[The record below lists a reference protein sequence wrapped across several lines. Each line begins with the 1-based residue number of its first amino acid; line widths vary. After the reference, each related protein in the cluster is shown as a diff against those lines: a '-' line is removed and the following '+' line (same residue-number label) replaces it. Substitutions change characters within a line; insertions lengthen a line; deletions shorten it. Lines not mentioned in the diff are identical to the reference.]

1 MPRWNFRLS
10 FDDPVLEDEFVQSY
24 DEQSLPWIR
33 FAAVVG
39 IFLGAAFG
47 GIDALVAERN
57 LLSAELIRTAL
68 VVGSCALLG
77 CTYTSWWPRHQRNL
91 SVAPLVVWNWSFAFM
106 TVIAEFPSLYL
117 SLSTAMYMSWLP
129 ALFRANV
136 LRTAIGS
143 VLMMGAL
150 VWALAYEA
158 APAETW
164 ALNLA
169 FMVNFFCAA
178 VLTAYLFESRARRAF
193 LQKRLIRRYAP
204 PAVAAAIETGQSR
217 SIDTPQRRR
226 VTVLFSDIVGF
237 TDTAD
242 SMDPESLAQIVH
254 EYLATM
260 ADIVERHGGTLNE
273 FAGDGAMA
281 LFGAPLECSPEDQVI
296 AAVAAATEIQ
306 ATLPEL
312 NHHWF
317 KLGLD
322 RELRTRVGIN
332 TGVLSVGTF
341 GSDGRA
347 TYTGIGLQTNIAA
360 RIQAECDPG
369 SILIS
374 QASWHLIKDTVPC
387 EERGEAEVK
396 GVHFPIKL
404 YAPVVSAPIES

>member
-1 MPRWNFRLS
+1 M
-10 FDDPVLEDEFVQSY
+10 
-24 DEQSLPWIR
+24 R

-39 IFLGAAFG
+39 ILLGAGFG
-47 GIDALVAERN
+47 GIDTLVAEGD
-57 LLSAELIRTAL
+57 LLFAELLRIAL
-68 VVGSCALLG
+68 VLGSCVLLA
-77 CTYTSWWPRHQRNL
+77 CTYTSWWLRHQRN
-91 SVAPLVVWNWSFAFM
+91 VAVASLVVWNWSLAFM
-106 TVIAEFPSLYL
+106 TVTAEFPSLYL

-129 ALFRANV
+129 ALFRADV

-158 APAETW
+158 VPAETW

-178 VLTAYLFESRARRAF
+178 VLTAYLVESGARSAF
-193 LQKRLIRRYAP
+193 LQRRMIRRYAP
-204 PAVAAAIETGQSR
+204 PAVAAAIETGQSM

-254 EYLATM
+254 EYLAMM
-260 ADIVERHGGTLNE
+260 AEIVERHGGTLNE

-281 LFGAPLECSPEDQVI
+281 LFGAPLERSPEDQVL

-306 ATLPEL
+306 ATLPVL
-312 NHHWF
+312 NHRWF

-322 RELRTRVGIN
+322 RELRSRVGIN

-360 RIQAECDPG
+360 RIQAACAPG
-369 SILIS
+369 AILIS
-374 QASWHLIKDTVPC
+374 QASWHLIKDTIPC
-387 EERGEAEVK
+387 EERGEAVVK

-404 YAPVVSAPIES
+404 YAPVVSAPVES